1 MHKIHYVHKGDMM
14 TMMKAA
20 RLHKV
25 GDSMKIEQLPIP
37 EPGSN
42 DVLVRVRACGI
53 VPNLGNILANWTT
66 WFPELPL
73 PPLPAVFGLDP
84 AGEIVAVGSH
94 VHTWKAGDR
103 VYVNPGLYCG
113 GCRACRSGD
122 MINCTHYAFRGY
134 FGFSQNSLKLYANYP
149 GGGLAEYMVA
159 PQYALVKLPDNVS
172 FEQGARFGYLGTMYS
187 AMRKTHVG
195 PGKTLLVNGISG
207 TLGIGGA
214 LFGLA
219 MGCTRILGTGR
230 DKRLLEKVKALAPDR
245 IEVLSISDG
254 EPIDVWAKGIT
265 NGLGV
270 DVFIDATGPG
280 AQHETIQQGVRALKR
295 GGRAVNI
302 GAIMGMVGMDL
313 HTMMDDQQ
321 SIEGSAWF
329 TAAEGQDMA
338 DMAEAG
344 TLDLSVLEHVCSPL
358 DQVNEA
364 ISGIAQRNGGFSNFV
379 IQP

>member
-1 MHKIHYVHKGDMM
+1 MA
-14 TMMKAA
+14 TMKAA

-25 GDSMKIEQLPIP
+25 GEAMRIEQLPIP
-37 EPGSN
+37 EPGQN

-84 AGEIVAVGSH
+84 AGEVVEVGSH
-94 VHTWKAGDR
+94 VHAWEPGDR

-113 GCRACRSGD
+113 GCRACRAGD
-122 MINCTHYAFRGY
+122 LINCTHYAFSGY
-134 FGFSQNSLKLYANYP
+134 FGFSQNSLKLYKNYP
-149 GGGLAEYMVA
+149 GGGLAEYMIA
-159 PQYALVKLPDNVS
+159 PQYALVKLPKNVS
-172 FEQGARFGYLGTMYS
+172 FEQAARFGYLGTMYS
-187 AMRKTHVG
+187 AMRKGGLG
-195 PGKTLLVNGISG
+195 PGKSMLVNGISG

-219 MGCTRILGTGR
+219 MGVTRILGTGR
-230 DKRLLEKVKALAPDR
+230 DRKLLEKVKALAPDR
-245 IEVLSISDG
+245 IEIFSISDK
-254 EPIDVWAKGIT
+254 EPLDVWAKGKT
-265 NGLGV
+265 DGLGV
-270 DVFIDATGPG
+270 DVFIDALGPG
-280 AQHETIQQGVRALKR
+280 ALHETLQQGVRALKR
-295 GGRAVNI
+295 GGKAYNI
-302 GAIMGMVGMDL
+302 GAVMGMVGMDL
-313 HTMMDDQQ
+313 HTMMDEQQ

-344 TLDLSVLEHVCSPL
+344 TLDLSVFEHVCTPL
-358 DQVNEA
+358 DRVNEA

-379 IQP
+379 INP

>member
-1 MHKIHYVHKGDMM
+1 MQMA
-14 TMMKAA
+14 MMKAA

-25 GDSMKIEQLPIP
+25 GDPMKIEEVPIP
-37 EPGSN
+37 QPGSH

-73 PPLPAVFGLDP
+73 PPLPAIFGLDP

-94 VHTWKAGDR
+94 VHTWQPGDR

-113 GCRACRSGD
+113 GCRACRKGD
-122 MINCTHYAFRGY
+122 LINCTHYAFRGY

-149 GGGLAEYMVA
+149 GGGLAEYMTA
-159 PQYALVKLPDNVS
+159 PQYALVKLPDNVT
-172 FEQGARFGYLGTMYS
+172 FEQAARFGYLGTMYS
-187 AMRKTHVG
+187 AMRKTNLG
-195 PGKTLLVNGISG
+195 PGKSMLVNGISG

-219 MGCTRILGTGR
+219 MGVTRILGTGR
-230 DKRLLEKVKALAPDR
+230 DKKLLEKVKALAPDR
-245 IEVLSISDG
+245 IEVFSTSDK
-254 EPIDVWAKGIT
+254 EPLDVWAKSKT

-270 DVFIDATGPG
+270 DVFIDALGPG
-280 AQHETIQQGVRALKR
+280 AQHETLQQGVRALAR

-313 HTMMDDQQ
+313 HTMMDEQQ

-358 DQVNEA
+358 DKVNEA
-364 ISGIAQRNGGFSNFV
+364 ISGIATRNGGFSNFV